1 MRLPC
6 PLASGISISGSLV
19 GNLEALVDIEQV
31 LALLFALGS
40 RKCAVLI
47 GEIEPKPV
55 RPFNNSFPS
64 HRCFE
69 T

>member
-1 MRLPC
+1 
-6 PLASGISISGSLV
+6 V